1 MRTGWVKNPMRFLM
15 ALAIF
20 LGGVSGAH
28 ASEIPLTI
36 NGEIN
41 CAHPDNAITI
51 TCRGANPAPPGD
63 ANPPPPAPIP
73 TVAPQA
79 PAEPAPAGGTITYSG
94 DTAINCALP
103 ENKENNICLPMT
115 NPDGSI
121 NCQQAD
127 NAITTTCWE
136 RSQAMKQAGA
146 TSTEVDC
153 SLDRFK
159 DYPACTGVKP
169 QAVIDQEQAQA
180 NRVPVPTVTPQLPT
194 EAPPPGVTITYS
206 GDTAINCA
214 LPENKENN
222 ICLPMTNPDG
232 SINCQQAD
240 NAITTTCWE
249 RGLAEKLAGPTVTPE
264 VDCTLDRFK
273 TYPVCTGIKPEAV
286 ITQEQA
292 SQATSNT
299 TAPVAEPIAEPKP
312 AEVTNESGTTATESS
327 AAPVESSSQQTSSV
341 TEESQA
347 SDEELPVV
355 GSISLKSLGSKSTVL
370 NLELS
375 AGGLTF
381 RVVATKKGSPT
392 ITRELSID
400 EDGERTIKFARN
412 LKGYTIRVL
421 VNGEEI
427 DRVRA

>member
-1 MRTGWVKNPMRFLM
+1 MRTGYVRNPMWLLI
-15 ALAIF
+15 ALAISV
-20 LGGVSGAH
+20 GGVSGVH

-51 TCRGANPAPPGD
+51 TCRGANPAPAGD
-63 ANPPPPAPIP
+63 SNPPPPAPVP

-94 DTAINCALP
+94 DSAINCSLP
-103 ENKENNICLPMT
+103 ENAGNTRCLPMT

-146 TSTEVDC
+146 TSTEIDC

-273 TYPVCTGIKPEAV
+273 SYPVCTGIKPEAV
-286 ITQEQA
+286 VVQEQA

-299 TAPVAEPIAEPKP
+299 TEPVSEPKP
-312 AEVTNESGTTATESS
+312 AEVKSESGSAATES
-327 AAPVESSSQQTSSV
+327 ATAPAESGAPQTSSP
-341 TEESQA
+341 TDETQA
-347 SDEELPVV
+347 PAEELRVA
-355 GSISLKSLGSKSTVL
+355 GSISLKSLGAKSTVL

-375 AGGLTF
+375 SGGLTF